1 MNDRKPG
8 LRSGVKHLVHHAAFR
23 SGVRDMILV
32 AAGTMAWGLMTGVA
46 MVRSGLQAGELLLMG
61 VLVFAGSSQL
71 AAIPLIEAHAPPWLI
86 LAACFCVNL
95 RFVVFS
101 AHLRPY
107 AMHRGRAM
115 RMAGGYLMGDLN
127 YVLFTRRFDMPASKP
142 AGIETQDAYWLG
154 LGIAGWSCWVVP
166 SLAGIALGNVVP
178 TAWGLGFAGILALVG
193 MTCSLV
199 TTPLRAVSAVVA
211 GAAAIV
217 TIALPLKLNLIV
229 AIVAAVGVCL
239 AFETS
244 KTRVLADR

>member
-1 MNDRKPG
+1 M
-8 LRSGVKHLVHHAAFR
+8 V
-23 SGVRDMILV
+23 LV

-46 MVRSGLQAGELLLMG
+46 MVRSGLHPGELLLMG

-107 AMHRGRAM
+107 AMHRGLAM

-127 YVLFTRRFDMPASKP
+127 YVLFTQRFGSPASAP
-142 AGIETQDAYWLG
+142 AGIATQDAYWLG
-154 LGIAGWSCWVVP
+154 LGVAGWTCWVVP
-166 SLAGIALGNVVP
+166 SLAGIALGNAVP

-199 TTPLRAVSAVVA
+199 ITPLRAVSAIVS
-211 GAAAIV
+211 GAVAIV
-217 TIALPLKLNLIV
+217 TFALPLKLNLIV

-239 AFETS
+239 ALEAS
-244 KTRVLADR
+244 RSRRVATDDATD